1 MKPFLQIFFTLTDF
15 LLHRVNKCT
24 QIAHA
29 VELSRRSH
37 SLRCGWGIVKKKRKY
52 MKNNPML

>member
-29 VELSRRSH
+29 VELSRGSH
-37 SLRCGWGIVKKKRKY
+37 SLRCGWGIVKKKK
-52 MKNNPML
+52 KKKIHEK